1 MELNYKFEYSNNFVD
16 LFNKAIYENY
26 VLDIM
31 NASTRVFSGEYE
43 KVVQQSN
50 GECDFIE
57 KVTKE
62 KFDAK
67 LPFLPKQIEML
78 TDGKRHKPQIIEWL
92 KIMYD
97 ESVEF
102 DPLKMREDDRY
113 DITKLKLYQIMKKA
127 IERDKEDENIVFFLP
142 YPVVL
147 SVRGSVFLQFCG
159 DYLRMIYDKLKKE
172 INIKKR
178 KIYVIFCSSEKNVFA
193 VRELGGYIT
202 DYIRCNSMEKYF
214 SCEVTCV

>member
-1 MELNYKFEYSNNFVD
+1 
-16 LFNKAIYENY
+16 
-26 VLDIM
+26 
-31 NASTRVFSGEYE
+31 
-43 KVVQQSN
+43 
-50 GECDFIE
+50 
-57 KVTKE
+57 
-62 KFDAK
+62 
-67 LPFLPKQIEML
+67 
-78 TDGKRHKPQIIEWL
+78 
-92 KIMYD
+92 
-97 ESVEF
+97 
-102 DPLKMREDDRY
+102 
-113 DITKLKLYQIMKKA
+113 MKKA

-147 SVRGSVFLQFCG
+147 SVRGSVFLKFCA